1 MTASRFVTG
10 IKNDGITRS
19 PSAQTRSMPPH
30 LATVAT
36 SHSSSHYS
44 QHPVE
49 LESSMI
55 YLYVYCTAT
64 ATLLRVVSEFIRKE
78 GIQGDLQ
85 GGRRKSLLNSCENEF
100 TQLLSTRYQH
110 QPVHSLMIA
119 APPLTPPILLLNHLR
134 IPSQFQSPTHR
145 ITLQRL
151 STSSIQT
158 FPSHCYQKVPLTKA
172 WLHNSS

>member
-1 MTASRFVTG
+1 MDRGKEIQMVHQLLRSSESQNTLPGTHPKIDGLWLTLMTASRFVTG

-36 SHSSSHYS
+36 SHSSSHYP

-85 GGRRKSLLNSCENEF
+85 GGRRKSLLNSC
-100 TQLLSTRYQH
+100 
-110 QPVHSLMIA
+110 
-119 APPLTPPILLLNHLR
+119 
-134 IPSQFQSPTHR
+134 
-145 ITLQRL
+145 
-151 STSSIQT
+151 
-158 FPSHCYQKVPLTKA
+158 
-172 WLHNSS
+172 